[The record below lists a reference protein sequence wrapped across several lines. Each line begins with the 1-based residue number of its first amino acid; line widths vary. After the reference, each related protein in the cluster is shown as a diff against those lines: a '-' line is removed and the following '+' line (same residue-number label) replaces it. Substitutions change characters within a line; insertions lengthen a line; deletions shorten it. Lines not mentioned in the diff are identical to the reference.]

1 MDPTIAVSAVALI
14 LSAIGAYFTFRGKK
28 AEVRVVDDANLRD
41 DQREFIAVLRSSEK
55 EQRERSAALE
65 KEIQRLRAEIVAL
78 HDDLAETRED
88 LAQTRADLAAE
99 RAARRA
105 GEAAGAA
112 ERAADR
118 LEGES

>member
-41 DQREFIAVLRSSEK
+41 DQREFIAVLRSSEA
-55 EQRERSAALE
+55 EQRKRGVVLE
-65 KEIQRLRAEIVAL
+65 TEIQRLRTEMTAL
-78 HDDLAETRED
+78 RED

-105 GEAAGAA
+105 GEASGAA

-118 LEGES
+118 LEGGPS

>member
-1 MDPTIAVSAVALI
+1 MDPTIVVSAGALI
-14 LSAIGAYFTFRGKK
+14 VSTIGAYFALRGKK

-41 DQREFIAVLRSSEK
+41 DQREFIKVLRSSEA
-55 EQRERSAALE
+55 EQRERGIALE
-65 KEIQRLRAEIVAL
+65 AEIQRLRTEMTAL
-78 HDDLAETRED
+78 RED

-99 RAARRA
+99 RSARRA

-118 LEGES
+118 LEGEPS

>member
-1 MDPTIAVSAVALI
+1 VDPTIAVSAVALI

-41 DQREFIAVLRSSEK
+41 DQREFIKVLRSSEA
-55 EQRERSAALE
+55 EQRERGTVLE
-65 KEIQRLRAEIVAL
+65 TEIQRLRIEMSAL
-78 HDDLAETRED
+78 RED

-99 RAARRA
+99 RVARRA

-112 ERAADR
+112 QRAADR
-118 LEGES
+118 FEGEQP